1 MYLRNRENISLTK
14 KKKLQR
20 KQKGGLTIKQRLA
33 ILKNSI
39 SPSHI
44 FTFRNRS
51 NKVEQDVTASEP
63 LQPKKKRTSS
73 RSTSRAT
80 RSRTKTTRKKATET
94 AIATE
99 TTEAAEIAKIVELAK
114 TQAQQLID
122 NENQNARLAAA
133 ANIAFETESAKI
145 AQESQKLSDEL
156 ARAMFGE
163 EAIVTNS
170 PVTLYSN
177 TLSPDE
183 EAELLAELDAD
194 GTSFDTLSLDEENE
208 LLQELEKS
216 KRKGGKKSRT
226 HRKPKRARK

>member
-1 MYLRNRENISLTK
+1 MV
-14 KKKLQR
+14 Q
-20 KQKGGLTIKQRLA
+20 
-33 ILKNSI
+33 
-39 SPSHI
+39 
-44 FTFRNRS
+44 
-51 NKVEQDVTASEP
+51 EP

-73 RSTSRAT
+73 RSSSRAT
-80 RSRTKTTRKKATET
+80 RSSTKTTRKKATE
-94 AIATE
+94 ATE
-99 TTEAAEIAKIVELAK
+99 TEATEEAEIAKIVELAK
-114 TQAQQLID
+114 TQAQQLIN
-122 NENQNARLAAA
+122 NENQNARLAAT
-133 ANIAFETESAKI
+133 ANRAFETESAKI

-156 ARAMFGE
+156 VRRMLGE

-194 GTSFDTLSLDEENE
+194 GTSFNTLSLDEENE

>member
-20 KQKGGLTIKQRLA
+20 KQKGGLTITQRLA
-33 ILKNSI
+33 LLSNSI

-44 FTFRNRS
+44 FKFRNRS
-51 NKVEQDVTASEP
+51 NKVVQDVTASEP

-73 RSTSRAT
+73 RSSSRAT
-80 RSRTKTTRKKATET
+80 RSSTKTTRKKATE
-94 AIATE
+94 AIAAE

-114 TQAQQLID
+114 TQAQQLIN
-122 NENQNARLAAA
+122 NENQNARLAAT
-133 ANIAFETESAKI
+133 ANRAFETESAKI

-156 ARAMFGE
+156 VRRMLGE

-177 TLSPDE
+177 TLRPDE

-194 GTSFDTLSLDEENE
+194 GTSFNTLSLDEENE